1 MNTEHLAIGY
11 RALEP
16 AKTENFNLDTWQ
28 NAFPERPLAS
38 AVKELHN
45 YGMTACAGG
54 LLALSPEFQ
63 ALGGSISSV
72 GSPIFEGG
80 THQQALYAFYETKA
94 NSLRESAIDLIHN
107 TVSHRESD
115 DFYDVEFISDVTPK
129 QVQEKFAILYFILKW
144 LEKNNESIKNRA

>member
-16 AKTENFNLDTWQ
+16 ARIKSFNLDTWQ
-28 NAFPERPLAS
+28 NTCRQRPLATS
-38 AVKELHN
+38 LTALHSC
-45 YGMTACAGG
+45 GMTACAGG

-144 LEKNNESIKNRA
+144 LEKE